1 MLKINSIMKNLVSLT
16 ALLFTTTI
24 GLAQITIDN
33 NDMPS
38 VGDTFRVSNGLISPT
53 IDPVPTGASF
63 TWDFSM
69 LQPVSQ
75 DVDTFIDV
83 ASTGTFYSVVFSNLP
98 FNPYRANLAAKGPT
112 FPTVPQ
118 ISVSDVYYF
127 YYNSSASYS
136 QSGYGASLNG
146 FPTPIP
152 FNARDRVYAFP
163 LNFGNLDSSDSDF
176 NISIPGL
183 GSYTHD
189 QHRVNETDGWGTLIT
204 PFGTFNTLRVRSE
217 ITSRDSLYLDT
228 LGIGFGFQNPLN
240 IEYKWLADQGGIP
253 ILQIN
258 TTVSLGTEIIT
269 SIRYRDSLRTLT
281 SIPELHANASY
292 GINVYP
298 NPASEQIGVDLFT
311 AIDDEIVVRL
321 NNLQGQ
327 QMGTLFKGKVRSGVN
342 RMLFD
347 IGKLQLAA
355 GMYALEVTGNLGSET
370 TRILIRD

>member
-1 MLKINSIMKNLVSLT
+1 M
-16 ALLFTTTI
+16 
-24 GLAQITIDN
+24 
-33 NDMPS
+33 
-38 VGDTFRVSNGLISPT
+38 
-53 IDPVPTGASF
+53 
-63 TWDFSM
+63 
-69 LQPVSQ
+69 
-75 DVDTFIDV
+75 
-83 ASTGTFYSVVFSNLP
+83 
-98 FNPYRANLAAKGPT
+98 
-112 FPTVPQ
+112 
-118 ISVSDVYYF
+118 
-127 YYNSSASYS
+127 
-136 QSGYGASLNG
+136 
-146 FPTPIP
+146 
-152 FNARDRVYAFP
+152 
-163 LNFGNLDSSDSDF
+163 
-176 NISIPGL
+176 
-183 GSYTHD
+183 
-189 QHRVNETDGWGTLIT
+189 IT

-311 AIDDEIVVRL
+311 AFDDEIVVRL

>member
-1 MLKINSIMKNLVSLT
+1 LLKINSIMKNIVSLT
-16 ALLFTTTI
+16 GLLFTTT
-24 GLAQITIDN
+24 LCWAQITIDN

-53 IDPVPTGASF
+53 IDPVPTGAAF

-98 FNPYRANLAAKGPT
+98 FNPYRANLAAQGPT

-127 YYNSSASYS
+127 YYNSSSSYS

-204 PFGTFNTLRVRSE
+204 PFGSFNTLRVRSE

-228 LGIGFGFQNPLN
+228 LGIGFGFQNPLS

-258 TTVSLGTEIIT
+258 TSVSFGTEIIT
-269 SIRYRDSLRTLT
+269 SIRYRDSVRTLT
-281 SIPELHANASY
+281 GLNEVIEVATIGLN
-292 GINVYP
+292 IFP
-298 NPASEQIGVDLFT
+298 NPASDQIGVDLY
-311 AIDDEIVVRL
+311 AASDDEIVLQLVS
-321 NNLQGQ
+321 LQGQ
-327 QMGTLFKGKVRSGVN
+327 HLGKLFEGKVKAGVN

-347 IGKLQLAA
+347 ISKMDLSAGVYLLEATGKS
-355 GMYALEVTGNLGSET
+355 GSGS
-370 TRILIRD
+370 TRLLIDK